1 MSPSSQP
8 KIRQPLPAPKDCC
21 VMVTGGAGFIGSAVI
36 RRLIADRYASIINVD
51 ILTYAGNESTVA
63 EESGY
68 PGYRHERVDIRHARE
83 IRELVHQYRPDAVM
97 HLAAESHVD
106 RSIDGPEE
114 FISTNIHGTYNLLE
128 AVRAEDQERALQSNA
143 RTRKVRFHHISTDE
157 VFGSLGATGRFHED
171 SPYQP
176 NSPYSASKAAS
187 DHLVRAWGET
197 FGIDVVMSNC
207 SNNYGP
213 YQYPEKLI
221 PVVIHQAMAG
231 NPIPVYGKGDNIRDW
246 LYVDDHAKALV
257 LVMSQGESG
266 RTYNIGG
273 DAEKTNLEVVE
284 TICRELD
291 TAVPRPEGS
300 YLELISFVKDRPGHD
315 FRYAIDASR
324 IKDELGWQPEEW
336 FESGIRRTIDW
347 YLNNQKWVEE
357 VGGKQSAEKRLGL
370 GGSR

>member
-1 MSPSSQP
+1 MSPSTRAKS
-8 KIRQPLPAPKDCC
+8 RQPLPTPENCC

-36 RRLIADRYASIINVD
+36 RQLIADGYATIINVD
-51 ILTYAGNESTVA
+51 ILTYAGNESTVSK
-63 EESGY
+63 ESGY
-68 PGYRHERVDIRHARE
+68 SGYRHERVDIRHAQE
-83 IRELVHQYRPDAVM
+83 IRELIHHYRPDAVM

-128 AVRAEDQERALQSNA
+128 AVRAEDRQRASESDTHTEQ
-143 RTRKVRFHHISTDE
+143 VRFHHISTDE
-157 VFGSLGATGRFHED
+157 VFGSLGATGRFQED

-221 PVVIHQAMAG
+221 PVVIHQAMVG

-246 LYVDDHAKALV
+246 LYVDDHARALV

-291 TAVPRPEGS
+291 KVAPRSEGS
-300 YLELISFVKDRPGHD
+300 YSDLISFVKDRPGHD

-324 IKDELGWQPEEW
+324 IKEELGWQPEER
-336 FESGIRRTIDW
+336 FESGIRRTIEW
-347 YLNNQKWVEE
+347 YLSNQRWVDE
-357 VGGKQSAEKRLGL
+357 VGGKHSAAKRLGL
-370 GGSR
+370 GGSK